1 MNRRVNRPWI
11 PALAAAIIAALLVV
25 PGQPATAHEEST
37 GDPAG
42 EAALTAGATGHHRP
56 PGHGGVIFPRELEL
70 RNDMRVLWEDH
81 IVWTRQAI
89 VSFAADLPDFPDTAQ
104 RLLRNQDDIGDAV
117 ARFYGR
123 DAGDELS
130 GLLREHIL
138 IAVDVL
144 VAAKAGDQPALDE
157 ALARW
162 DTNAGDIAAFLG
174 DANPRNWPEDE
185 MLEMMR
191 DHLALTTQ
199 EAVAR
204 LTGDFTADIAAYDAV
219 HEQAMEMADMLST
232 GIVAQFPHRF
242 RPGHH

>member
-11 PALAAAIIAALLVV
+11 PALAAAIVALMLVL
-25 PGQPATAHEEST
+25 PGQPATAHEEAT
-37 GDPAG
+37 GNPAG
-42 EAALTAGATGHHRP
+42 ESALAAGVTGHHRP
-56 PGHGGVIFPRELEL
+56 PGHGVIFPKELEL

-89 VSFAADLPDFPDTAQ
+89 VSFAADLPDFPAAAE
-104 RLLRNQDDIGDAV
+104 RLLRNQDDIGDAI

-144 VAAKAGDQPALDE
+144 TATKANDQPALDE

-162 DTNAGDIAAFLG
+162 DTNAGDIAAFLNA
-174 DANPRNWPEDE
+174 ANPRNWKLDE

-191 DHLALTTQ
+191 EHLSLTTQ

-204 LTGDFTADIAAYDAV
+204 LTGDFAADIAAYDAV

-232 GIVAQFPHRF
+232 GIIAQFPHRF
-242 RPGHH
+242 RPRHH